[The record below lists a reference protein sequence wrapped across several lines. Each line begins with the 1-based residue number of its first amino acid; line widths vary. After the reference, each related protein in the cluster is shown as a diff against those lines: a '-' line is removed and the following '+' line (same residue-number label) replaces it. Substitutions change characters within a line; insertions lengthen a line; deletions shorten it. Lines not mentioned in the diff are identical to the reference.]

1 MAPVDPAGEES
12 CAGRRRRFLRP
23 GFPASLAVGVTSATY
38 RPGAWQGDHRMQL
51 ALQLSRAIDRLNA
64 GFAVVADYLVLFAVL
79 ISAGNATVRYLLDI
93 SSNAFLEIQW
103 YMFAAMVMLGA
114 SYTLKMNEHVRVDL
128 VFGSLSERGRLWV
141 DVVGITLFLL
151 PVMSVLAWLSLPVFL
166 NSWRSGEMSMNAGG
180 LILWPA
186 KLMLPLGFSLIVL
199 QGLSELV
206 KRIAALTGQIHLEIK
221 YEKPL
226 Q

>member
-1 MAPVDPAGEES
+1 
-12 CAGRRRRFLRP
+12 
-23 GFPASLAVGVTSATY
+23 
-38 RPGAWQGDHRMQL
+38 MQL
-51 ALQLSRAIDRLNA
+51 ALQLSRAVDRLNA

-141 DVVGITLFLL
+141 DVVGISLFLL